1 MQKKQ
6 IDESKPTV
14 PNTKDLWF
22 RHVKQR
28 KYLSNASKFI
38 SKNNGDQRVN
48 KTKLSRAFNSQS
60 SINKEGEQEEQEHVN
75 KSNDESLDQIK

>member
-48 KTKLSRAFNSQS
+48 KTKLSRAFNS
-60 SINKEGEQEEQEHVN
+60 
-75 KSNDESLDQIK
+75 